1 MKIKSILG
9 IISAVLL
16 LLIGANSCTV
26 ADSSE
31 VALVV
36 DQIGNNKGVPNIE
49 VASGFIFYFPPT
61 QDVYTYPTSVQHKVW
76 SADANEDSPTD
87 EHIDVTSADGATFGL
102 DVSINLQLQ
111 RARAAE
117 LFVKYRVDMKELIE
131 TRVRTIVRKE
141 LLDNAVNF
149 ASDSLLQH
157 RNVYEANVTK
167 TLSAS
172 LEKEGFTL
180 NNIAILKMQLPA
192 SYKAAIERKIAVLQE
207 TATIISQTR
216 QAEQTALK
224 KVALAKGNFEA
235 AQYDAKTKEILS
247 QPKLLELYK
256 AETERVWAEKGV
268 SPYGSN
274 NVFGS
279 AQGIL
284 LNRK

>member
-1 MKIKSILG
+1 MKRILV
-9 IISAVLL
+9 AVALVL
-16 LLIGANSCTV
+16 VVLGLAGSCKI
-26 ADSSE
+26 ADSAE

-36 DQIGNNKGVPNIE
+36 DQIGTNKGVPNIE
-49 VASGFIFYFPPT
+49 MASGFIFYFPPT
-61 QDVYTYPTSVQHKVW
+61 QDVFMYPTSVQHKVW
-76 SADANEDSPTD
+76 SADVNEDSPTD

-111 RARAAE
+111 RARASD
-117 LFVKYRVDMKELIE
+117 LFIKYRVGMEDLINS
-131 TRVRTIVRKE
+131 RVRTIVRKE

-157 RNVYEANVTK
+157 RNVYETNVTR
-167 TLSAS
+167 TLTAS

-180 NNIAILKMQLPA
+180 NNIAVLKMQLPA

-207 TATIISQTR
+207 TATIISQTK

-224 KVALAKGNFEA
+224 KVALAKGNYEA

-247 QPKLLELYK
+247 QPKLLELYR
-256 AETERVWAEKGV
+256 AETDRIWAEKGK
-268 SPYGSN
+268 SPYGQN

-279 AQGIL
+279 TAGIL
-284 LNRK
+284 LNR

>member
-1 MKIKSILG
+1 MNRILVAVVAVLAILG
-9 IISAVLL
+9 LA
-16 LLIGANSCTV
+16 GSCKI
-26 ADSSE
+26 ADSAE

-36 DQIGNNKGVPNIE
+36 DQIGTNKGVPNIE
-49 VASGFIFYFPPT
+49 MASGFIFYFPPT
-61 QDVYTYPTSVQHKVW
+61 QDVFMYPTSVQHKVW
-76 SADANEDSPTD
+76 TADSNEDSPTD

-117 LFVKYRVDMKELIE
+117 LFIKYRVDMEDLINS
-131 TRVRTIVRKE
+131 RVRTIVRKE

-157 RNVYEANVTK
+157 RNIYEGNVTK
-167 TLSAS
+167 SLTAS

-180 NNIAILKMQLPA
+180 NNIAILKMQLPK

-207 TATIISQTR
+207 TATIISQTK

-247 QPKLLELYK
+247 QPKLLELYR
-256 AETERVWAEKGV
+256 AETDRIRATNGTSE
-268 SPYGSN
+268 YGSN

-279 AQGIL
+279 ASGIL
-284 LNRK
+284 LNRN

>member
-1 MKIKSILG
+1 MKK
-9 IISAVLL
+9 VLL
-16 LLIGANSCTV
+16 GLGLLLAMSITSCTT
-26 ADSSE
+26 ADSAE

-36 DQIGNNKGVPNIE
+36 DQIGNDKGVPNIE

-61 QDVYTYPTSVQHKVW
+61 QDVFMYPTSVQHKVW
-76 SADANEDSPTD
+76 TADKQEDSDTD

-111 RARAAE
+111 RARASE
-117 LFVKYRVDMKELIE
+117 LFVKYRVGMEDLIN

-141 LLDNAVNF
+141 LLDNAVSF

-157 RNVYEANVTK
+157 RNVYESNVGKSLTI
-167 TLSAS
+167 A

-180 NNIAILKMQLPA
+180 NNVAILKMALPA
-192 SYKAAIERKIAVLQE
+192 SYKKAIERKIAVLQE
-207 TATIISQTR
+207 TATIKSQTV

-224 KVALAKGNFEA
+224 KVALAKGNYEA
-235 AQYDAKTKEILS
+235 AIYDAKTKEILS
-247 QPKLLELYK
+247 QPKLLELFR
-256 AETERVWAEKGV
+256 AETERVWAEQGV

-279 AQGIL
+279 AGNIL

>member
-1 MKIKSILG
+1 MKRILV
-9 IISAVLL
+9 AVGVVLF
-16 LLIGANSCTV
+16 LIFGVFSCKI
-26 ADSSE
+26 ADSAE

-36 DQIGNNKGVPNIE
+36 DQIGTNKGVPNIE
-49 VASGFIFYFPPT
+49 MASGFIWYFPPT
-61 QDVYTYPTSVQHKVW
+61 QDVFMYPTSVQHKVW
-76 SADANEDSPTD
+76 SADSNEDSPTD

-111 RARAAE
+111 RARASE
-117 LFVKYRVDMKELIE
+117 LFIKYRVGMEDLIN

-141 LLDNAVNF
+141 LLDNAVSF

-167 TLSAS
+167 TLTTS

-180 NNIAILKMQLPA
+180 NNIAVLKMALPA

-207 TATIISQTR
+207 TATIISQTK

-224 KVALAKGNFEA
+224 KVALAKGNYEA

-247 QPKLLELYK
+247 QPKLLELYR
-256 AETERVWAEKGV
+256 AETERIRATNGTSE
-268 SPYGSN
+268 YGQN

>member
-1 MKIKSILG
+1 MKRILV
-9 IISAVLL
+9 AVGVVLF
-16 LLIGANSCTV
+16 LIFGVFSCKI
-26 ADSSE
+26 ADSAE

-36 DQIGNNKGVPNIE
+36 DQIGTNKGVPNIE
-49 VASGFIFYFPPT
+49 MASGFIWYFPPT
-61 QDVYTYPTSVQHKVW
+61 QDVFMYPTSVQHKVW
-76 SADANEDSPTD
+76 TADSEEDSPTD

-111 RARAAE
+111 RARASE
-117 LFVKYRVDMKELIE
+117 LFIKYRVDMEDLIN

-167 TLSAS
+167 SLTTS

-180 NNIAILKMQLPA
+180 NNIAILKMALPP
-192 SYKAAIERKIAVLQE
+192 SYKKAIERKIAVLQE
-207 TATIISQTR
+207 TATIISQTK

-224 KVALAKGNFEA
+224 KVALAKGNYEA

-247 QPKLLELYK
+247 QPKLLELYR
-256 AETERVWAEKGV
+256 AETERIRATNGTSE
-268 SPYGSN
+268 YGQN

>member
-1 MKIKSILG
+1 MKRILVAV
-9 IISAVLL
+9 SLVLL
-16 LLIGANSCTV
+16 LIVGVSSCKI
-26 ADSSE
+26 ADSAE

-36 DQIGNNKGVPNIE
+36 DQIGTNKGVPNIE
-49 VASGFIFYFPPT
+49 MASGVIFYFPPT
-61 QDVYTYPTSVQHKVW
+61 QDVYMYPTSVQHKVW
-76 SADANEDSPTD
+76 TADVNEDSETD

-111 RARAAE
+111 RAKAAD
-117 LFVKYRVDMKELIE
+117 LFVKYRVDMDELIN

-157 RNVYEANVTK
+157 RNVYEADVTK
-167 TLSAS
+167 TLGVA
-172 LEKEGFTL
+172 LNKEGFNL
-180 NNIAILKMQLPA
+180 NNIAILKMALPA
-192 SYKAAIERKIAVLQE
+192 SYKKAIERKIAVLQE
-207 TATIISQTR
+207 TATIISQTK

-224 KVALAKGNFEA
+224 KVATAKGNYEA
-235 AQYDAKTKEILS
+235 ALYDAKTKEILS
-247 QPKLLELYK
+247 QPKLLELYR
-256 AETERVWAEKGV
+256 AETDRIWAQQGK

>member
-1 MKIKSILG
+1 MNRILVGLALVVLTLGLAGSCKI
-9 IISAVLL
+9 
-16 LLIGANSCTV
+16 
-26 ADSSE
+26 ADSAE

-36 DQIGNNKGVPNIE
+36 DQIGTNKGVPNIE
-49 VASGFIFYFPPT
+49 MASGFIFYFPPT
-61 QDVYTYPTSVQHKVW
+61 QDVFMYPTSVQHKVW
-76 SADANEDSPTD
+76 TASVDEDSPTD

-111 RARAAE
+111 RARASE
-117 LFVKYRVDMKELIE
+117 LFIKYRVDMEDLINS
-131 TRVRTIVRKE
+131 RVRTIVRKE
-141 LLDNAVNF
+141 LLDNAVSF

-157 RNVYEANVTK
+157 RNIYEGNVTK
-167 TLSAS
+167 SLTAS

-207 TATIISQTR
+207 TATIISQTK

-247 QPKLLELYK
+247 QPKLLELYR
-256 AETERVWAEKGV
+256 AETDRIWAQKGK
-268 SPYGSN
+268 SPYGNN

-279 AQGIL
+279 TAGIL
-284 LNRK
+284 LNRN

>member
-1 MKIKSILG
+1 MKRILV
-9 IISAVLL
+9 AVGVVLF
-16 LLIGANSCTV
+16 LIFGVFSCKI
-26 ADSSE
+26 ADSAE

-36 DQIGNNKGVPNIE
+36 DQIGTNKGVPNIE
-49 VASGFIFYFPPT
+49 MASGFIWYFPPT
-61 QDVYTYPTSVQHKVW
+61 QDVFMYPTSVQHKVW
-76 SADANEDSPTD
+76 SADSNEDSPTD

-111 RARAAE
+111 RARASD
-117 LFVKYRVDMKELIE
+117 LFIKYRVGMEDLIN

-141 LLDNAVNF
+141 LLDNAVSF

-167 TLSAS
+167 TLTTA
-172 LEKEGFTL
+172 LDKEGFTL
-180 NNIAILKMQLPA
+180 NNIAVLKMALPA

-207 TATIISQTR
+207 TATIISQTK

-247 QPKLLELYK
+247 QPKLLELYR
-256 AETERVWAEKGV
+256 AETERIRATNGTSE
-268 SPYGSN
+268 YGQN

>member
-1 MKIKSILG
+1 MKRILV
-9 IISAVLL
+9 AVGVVLF
-16 LLIGANSCTV
+16 LIFGVFSCKI
-26 ADSSE
+26 ADSAE

-36 DQIGNNKGVPNIE
+36 DQIGTNKGVPNIE
-49 VASGFIFYFPPT
+49 MASGFIWYFPPT
-61 QDVYTYPTSVQHKVW
+61 QDVFMYPTSVQHKVW
-76 SADANEDSPTD
+76 SADSNEDSPTD

-111 RARAAE
+111 RARASE
-117 LFVKYRVDMKELIE
+117 LFIKYRVGMEDLIN

-141 LLDNAVNF
+141 LLDNAVSF

-167 TLSAS
+167 TLTMS

-180 NNIAILKMQLPA
+180 NNIAVLKMALPA

-207 TATIISQTR
+207 TATIISQTK

-224 KVALAKGNFEA
+224 KVALAKGNYEA

-247 QPKLLELYK
+247 QPKLLELYR
-256 AETERVWAEKGV
+256 AETERIRATNGTSE
-268 SPYGSN
+268 YGQN

>member
-1 MKIKSILG
+1 MKKV
-9 IISAVLL
+9 VLL
-16 LLIGANSCTV
+16 GALLAMFATSCTT

-36 DQIGNNKGVPNIE
+36 DQIGNDKGVPNIQME
-49 VASGFIFYFPPT
+49 SGFIFYFPPT
-61 QDVYTYPTSVQHKVW
+61 QDVFMYPTSVQHKVW
-76 SADANEDSPTD
+76 TAAADEDSPTD

-111 RARAAE
+111 RARASE
-117 LFVKYRVDMKELIE
+117 LFIKYRVDMEDLINS
-131 TRVRTIVRKE
+131 RVRTIVRKE

-157 RNVYEANVTK
+157 RNIYEGNVTK
-167 TLSAS
+167 SLTAS

-180 NNIAILKMQLPA
+180 NNIAVLKMALPA
-192 SYKAAIERKIAVLQE
+192 SYKKAIERKIAVLQE
-207 TATIISQTR
+207 TATIISQTK

-224 KVALAKGNFEA
+224 KVALAKGNYEA

-247 QPKLLELYK
+247 QPKLLELYR
-256 AETERVWAEKGV
+256 AETDRIWAQKGR
-268 SPYGSN
+268 SPYGNN

-279 AQGIL
+279 AGNIL
-284 LNRK
+284 LNRN

>member
-1 MKIKSILG
+1 MKKV
-9 IISAVLL
+9 VLL
-16 LLIGANSCTV
+16 GALLAMFATSCTT

-36 DQIGNNKGVPNIE
+36 DQIGNDKGVPNIQME
-49 VASGFIFYFPPT
+49 SGFIFYFPPT
-61 QDVYTYPTSVQHKVW
+61 QDVFMYPTSVQHKVW
-76 SADANEDSPTD
+76 TAAADEDSPTD

-111 RARAAE
+111 RARASE
-117 LFVKYRVDMKELIE
+117 LFIKYRVDMEDLINS
-131 TRVRTIVRKE
+131 RVRTIVRKE

-157 RNVYEANVTK
+157 RNIYEGNVTK
-167 TLSAS
+167 SLTAS

-180 NNIAILKMQLPA
+180 NNIAVLKMALPA
-192 SYKAAIERKIAVLQE
+192 SYKKAIERKIAVLQE
-207 TATIISQTR
+207 TATIISQTK

-224 KVALAKGNFEA
+224 KVALAKGNYEA

-247 QPKLLELYK
+247 QPKLLELYR
-256 AETERVWAEKGV
+256 AETDRIWATKGR
-268 SPYGSN
+268 SPYGNN

-279 AQGIL
+279 AGNIL
-284 LNRK
+284 LNRN